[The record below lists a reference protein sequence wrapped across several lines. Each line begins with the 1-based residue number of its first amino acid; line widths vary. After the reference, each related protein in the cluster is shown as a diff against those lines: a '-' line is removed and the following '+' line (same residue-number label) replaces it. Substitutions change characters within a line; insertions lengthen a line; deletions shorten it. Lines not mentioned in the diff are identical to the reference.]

1 VIVDQKQQRQVN
13 EAGDEF
19 ADVLKESY
27 QSIADRS
34 VSAQESVNS
43 YMDCPDSMF
52 SYYRGNLDE
61 VQRRANQ

>member
-1 VIVDQKQQRQVN
+1 VIVDQKEQRQVN
-13 EAGDEF
+13 EAGDKF

-43 YMDCPDSMF
+43 CMDCLDSMF

>member
-1 VIVDQKQQRQVN
+1 MDQKQQRQVN

-43 YMDCPDSMF
+43 YMDFPDSVF

>member
-1 VIVDQKQQRQVN
+1 VLVDQKQQRQVN

-19 ADVLKESY
+19 ADVLKESH
-27 QSIADRS
+27 QSIADRP

>member
-1 VIVDQKQQRQVN
+1 MDQKQQRQVN

-19 ADVLKESY
+19 ADALKESY
-27 QSIADRS
+27 QSIANRS
-34 VSAQESVNS
+34 VSGQESVNF

>member
-19 ADVLKESY
+19 AELLKESY

-43 YMDCPDSMF
+43 YTDCPDSMF